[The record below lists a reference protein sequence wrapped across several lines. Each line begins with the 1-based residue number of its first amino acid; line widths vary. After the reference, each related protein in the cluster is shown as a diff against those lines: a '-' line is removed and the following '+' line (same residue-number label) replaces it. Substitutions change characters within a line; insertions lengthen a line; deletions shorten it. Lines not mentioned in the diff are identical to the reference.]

1 MIELKRSIR
10 KNDREL
16 GRASDTRTVGWERPN
31 EAAVVPKRGK
41 RDKLTTKNIQAIE
54 RLWRAGSSIS
64 DIEQF
69 TGFGHGT
76 IGKYVEGI
84 ERAERFVRNGEPT
97 AAATPTSPTNPQPVK
112 SDAEIARTYPPQGIS
127 PENAP
132 YVKPPSETLSKVVE
146 GAHKEKPDV
155 TSSDVLN
162 LKVNLNAETLL
173 LFAGAAQRAGK
184 HLNEFMQEDVLPHM
198 QLIDLLKEAC
208 PTALTAQQL
217 QTDVV
222 DRLLESQ
229 TYRNMMKAARKE
241 VEKQTR

>member
-1 MIELKRSIR
+1 M
-10 KNDREL
+10 
-16 GRASDTRTVGWERPN
+16 
-31 EAAVVPKRGK
+31 
-41 RDKLTTKNIQAIE
+41 
-54 RLWRAGSSIS
+54 
-64 DIEQF
+64 
-69 TGFGHGT
+69 
-76 IGKYVEGI
+76 
-84 ERAERFVRNGEPT
+84 
-97 AAATPTSPTNPQPVK
+97 
-112 SDAEIARTYPPQGIS
+112 
-127 PENAP
+127 
-132 YVKPPSETLSKVVE
+132 
-146 GAHKEKPDV
+146 
-155 TSSDVLN
+155 
-162 LKVNLNAETLL
+162 NLNAETLL